1 MNEARE
7 SLDSGFDKLLAA
19 GRNLWLA
26 GLGAV
31 AEVEE
36 EGRGLFD
43 RLVERGRPVEGKQKK
58 LAETLTGTIT
68 ERANKA
74 ARELGKLVEETVEFE
89 SRGVLRKLNL
99 MTREDVKI
107 LSARLE
113 TLSKKIDE
121 YAVRREAAAKEV
133 PVILNAEGEP
143 ARKVEALKKKAAPRP
158 SPVKSTET
166 VKTVKAATAKA
177 RGTKKG

>member
-1 MNEARE
+1 VSEA
-7 SLDSGFDKLLAA
+7 LQQVDSGFDKLRTA

-36 EGRGLFD
+36 GGRELFD
-43 RLVERGRPVEGKQKK
+43 RLVERGVPVEGKQKK
-58 LAETLTGTIT
+58 LAETVA

-74 ARELGKLVEETVEFE
+74 ARSFGKLMEETLEYE
-89 SRGVLRKLNL
+89 SRGMLKRLNL

-113 TLSKKIDE
+113 TLSRKVNE
-121 YAVRREAAAKEV
+121 YAVRHDGATQDISEQPTK
-133 PVILNAEGEP
+133 
-143 ARKVEALKKKAAPRP
+143 
-158 SPVKSTET
+158 TT
-166 VKTVKAATAKA
+166 KTVHAATAS
-177 RGTKKG
+177 RTKKGISHG